1 MDNSGEPDGSAPSP
15 TAPVAGSAGQLA
27 EPTHRP
33 PPPRPEFHVEPRH
46 AGRGAA
52 APGAVRAA
60 LWCWVASFAV
70 LVGIAAATV
79 FDLADVR
86 RALEASLAGES
97 PSTSHEDIADAVSLT
112 LLGCASAAA
121 LLVVA
126 ALIGLQLLR
135 FRRAAG
141 RIVLTVVGALS
152 VGAAF
157 AFWSLLADATDATG
171 GVLQWAPTVY
181 VVFVVAGVGLLYA
194 PTAGSWLR
202 RRG

>member
-1 MDNSGEPDGSAPSP
+1 M
-15 TAPVAGSAGQLA
+15 TAAI
-27 EPTHRP
+27 
-33 PPPRPEFHVEPRH
+33 
-46 AGRGAA
+46 
-52 APGAVRAA
+52 
-60 LWCWVASFAV
+60 WCWFASFAV
-70 LVGIAAATV
+70 LVGIAAATAL
-79 FDLADVR
+79 DLADVR

-97 PSTSHEDIADAVSLT
+97 PSTSHHDIADAVSLT
-112 LLGCASAAA
+112 LLGCAGAAA
-121 LLVVA
+121 LLLVS

-141 RIVLTVVGALS
+141 RIVLSVVGVLS

-181 VVFVVAGVGLLYA
+181 VALVVVGAALLYV

-202 RRG
+202 RR